1 MHITARNYAAQAAKS
16 LMDQVNIIRVNPAN
30 KHLLEDADQFEF
42 LAGQINKAV
51 HFAIP
56 DGGRIFNDN
65 FKGIEGERICMPFPL
80 MTVEWFMPDGGD
92 TNCLDGIDLVPVKK
106 RLVLIQDFDHVTN
119 GYAKGIYFS
128 TFSFNEN
135 NNRWIP
141 CPVYMCMQDDDVV
154 PPQDKCKKTH
164 FNILASLGIYMPNL
178 YRLMYGLEPNPNKI
192 PKGPS
197 QDILGDAG
205 NTFELFEALSCSNV
219 SHEPMETIDPRKNAK
234 RIKAGKLPIYETRI
248 LTIDSG
254 KSSQSGM
261 AQGGTHASPRQHLR
275 RGHIRRLPDK
285 NVWVNS
291 CVVGRA
297 EHGVIEK
304 QYHVQ

>member
-1 MHITARNYAAQAAKS
+1 MHITARNYAAQSSKALRHHASEARKLTKDS
-16 LMDQVNIIRVNPAN
+16 TALDEAMRLDSI
-30 KHLLEDADQFEF
+30 ADD
-42 LAGQINKAV
+42 IDNAV
-51 HFAIP
+51 HFAMP
-56 DGGRIFNDN
+56 DGGKIFNDRL
-65 FKGIEGERICMPFPL
+65 KGIEGKSIRPPFPI
-80 MTVEWFMPDGGD
+80 MTVEWHMPGDGAI
-92 TNCLDGIDLVPVKK
+92 CDGQFLPIEK
-106 RLVLIQDFDHVTN
+106 RLVLIREIKSYRNTGMEGVFFVALDFRSNMWHVM
-119 GYAKGIYFS
+119 
-128 TFSFNEN
+128 
-135 NNRWIP
+135 
-141 CPVYMCMQDDDVV
+141 PVYIFV
-154 PPQDKCKKTH
+154 PFDLSVPDQKQFPDGCVGLECEVGVH
-164 FNILASLGIYMPNL
+164 LPLIFNA
-178 YRLMYGLEPNPNKI
+178 MYGIDPKSGVI
-192 PKGPS
+192 PDGPKN
-197 QDILGDAG
+197 DVLTDVLC
-205 NTFELFEALSCSNV
+205 TMELFEALTCSNV

-234 RIKAGKLPIYETRI
+234 RIKAGKLPIHETRI